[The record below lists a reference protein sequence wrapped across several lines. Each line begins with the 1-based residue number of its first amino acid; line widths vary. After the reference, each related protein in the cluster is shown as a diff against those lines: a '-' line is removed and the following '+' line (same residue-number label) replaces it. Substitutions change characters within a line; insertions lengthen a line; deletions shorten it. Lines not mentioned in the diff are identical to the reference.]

1 MQSTQTDL
9 FRSIVESSADAIFT
23 TDIDG
28 YLTYYSTGAEEL
40 LGYQATD
47 VLGQRGAA
55 VYRGGFAEARS
66 IMQRLRAE
74 GRIKNYETAIRAKD
88 GRWVEVSSSLS
99 LLRNVSGAVVGT
111 LAICKDITERK
122 RVEEALRASET
133 RYRQAKDAAE
143 LANRAKSEFLAS
155 MSHELRTPLNAI
167 IGFSEVL
174 LEKMFGDLNT
184 RQEEYLHDILS
195 SGNYLLSLINDIL
208 DLTKIEAGK
217 HDLLLH
223 ECDLPQLLEGSL
235 IMVKERAL
243 AHNIALALEVD
254 QTLGMVSVDHRKVKQ
269 IVFNLL
275 ANAVKFTPAGGKV
288 GIKATR
294 VAHRAHI
301 AVWDTGIGI
310 AAEEQQRIF
319 EAFQQV
325 GQGLTGKTEGTGL
338 GLTLTKKFVE
348 LHGGTIWVES
358 TPGCG
363 STFTFTLPL
372 SRTAPEL

>member
-1 MQSTQTDL
+1 VQSTQPDL
-9 FRSIVESSADAIFT
+9 FRSIAESSADAIFT

-28 YLTYYSTGAEEL
+28 RLTYYSPGAEDL
-40 LGYQATD
+40 LGYQAQE
-47 VLGQRGAA
+47 VLGRRGAA

-74 GRIKNYETAIRAKD
+74 GRIKNYETAIQAKD
-88 GRWVEVSSSLS
+88 GHWVEVSSSLS
-99 LLRNVSGAVVGT
+99 LLRNATGAVVGT

-122 RVEEALRASET
+122 HAEAALRASEA

-143 LANRAKSEFLAS
+143 LANRAKSEFLAN

-174 LEKMFGDLNT
+174 LEKMCGDLNA

-195 SGNYLLSLINDIL
+195 SGNSLLSLINDIL
-208 DLTKIEAGK
+208 DLTRIEAGTQE
-217 HDLLLH
+217 LLLS

-235 IMVKERAL
+235 GLIKERAL
-243 AHNIALALEVD
+243 AHNLTLSLEVD
-254 QTLGMVSVDHRKVKQ
+254 QALGTLCIDPRKVKQ
-269 IVFNLL
+269 ILFHLL
-275 ANAVKFTPAGGKV
+275 SNAVKFTPAGGTV
-288 GIKATR
+288 GVKATR
-294 VAHRAHI
+294 LAHAACI

-325 GQGLTGKTEGTGL
+325 GQGFTGKTEGTGL
-338 GLTLTKKFVE
+338 GLTLTRKFVE
-348 LHGGTIWVES
+348 LHGGTIWVKS
-358 TPGCG
+358 TAGGG

-372 SRTAPEL
+372 SRAVPEP